1 MFDTKVGSKKAQIVF
16 LNENSMQGFEGF
28 IEEYKNIQCRAG
40 GDGRHFYPT

>member
-16 LNENSMQGFEGF
+16 LNEHSMQGFESF